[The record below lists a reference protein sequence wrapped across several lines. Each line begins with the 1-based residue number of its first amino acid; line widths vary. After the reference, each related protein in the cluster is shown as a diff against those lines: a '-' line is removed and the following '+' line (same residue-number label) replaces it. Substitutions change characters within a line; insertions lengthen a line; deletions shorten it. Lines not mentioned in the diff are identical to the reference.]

1 MLNFDERI
9 STGELRD
16 VSHTSS
22 LQEGFRTGRARLI
35 KRDSLFSPSVLKS
48 QNRQAKDSLF
58 IYDDVS
64 DRYYFTSNKL
74 LSELMGIEM
83 NFDAVGG
90 TLESEIIGQSIETPL
105 HEALLDSINEHLI
118 QSKQILSNRLF

>member
-1 MLNFDERI
+1 M
-9 STGELRD
+9 
-16 VSHTSS
+16 
-22 LQEGFRTGRARLI
+22 
-35 KRDSLFSPSVLKS
+35 KS